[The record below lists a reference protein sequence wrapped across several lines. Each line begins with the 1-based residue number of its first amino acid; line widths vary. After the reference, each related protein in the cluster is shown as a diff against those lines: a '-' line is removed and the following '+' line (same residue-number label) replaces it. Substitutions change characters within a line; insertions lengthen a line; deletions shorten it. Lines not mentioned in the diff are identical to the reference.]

1 MKVVTNFGEKAPGA
15 EIVSLELAKENSN
28 IDYAYRDE
36 LFNLYLSGVE
46 SEIENYIGF
55 PVLLRD
61 QVEITVNVWDKQ
73 VQFAVPVNEVTGVH
87 WVDANNIETEITE
100 YDFFANEVSIDME
113 KPSGFKHLKITCS
126 AGYAASEVPGDIKS
140 AALLMFSERETYR
153 ENRPLKFNLSAQN
166 LLRPYR
172 LY

>member
-28 IDYAYRDE
+28 IDYDYIDD
-36 LFNLYLSGVE
+36 LLQVYLDGVT

-55 PVLLRD
+55 PVLHRD
-61 QVEITVNVWDKQ
+61 NVEIILNYWPKNFG
-73 VQFAVPVNEVTGVH
+73 FAIPVNEITGVF
-87 WVDANNIETEITE
+87 WLDKAKEETEITE
-100 YDFFANEVSIDME
+100 FDLFADELVIDQD
-113 KPSGFKHLKITCS
+113 KPEGFHRLKIVCS
-126 AGYAASEVPGDIKS
+126 AGFSVNEIPSAIKS

-166 LLRPYR
+166 LLRPYK